1 MLRPATNASDILL
14 RGFSSSGLFEVLSSL
29 KEIAKATA
37 HKSSAV
43 ANHNPRAEDLIIKK
57 SCTILYFGISVTDQR
72 NFDIRLKNNS
82 IHVILSGDFN
92 ESVCFLVCLR

>member
-1 MLRPATNASDILL
+1 MY
-14 RGFSSSGLFEVLSSL
+14 EVLSSL

-57 SCTILYFGISVTDQR
+57 ILYNPVFGLALLTNV
-72 NFDIRLKNNS
+72 NFIKYKR
-82 IHVILSGDFN
+82 IILFM
-92 ESVCFLVCLR
+92 